1 MLKDVVIANKTYA
14 KLNVADEQQLD
25 NIAVKVIRQDT
36 PNFLVPLKMLEMD
49 GEIELRYEMSD
60 GLRLAYLPEAMSK
73 KEFLVLFEG
82 MVRPLVECG
91 DWFLDYHN
99 FYLNKNYILVGK
111 NQTEVKF
118 AYIPL
123 NEQVQSDEAI
133 LDFLGEFVL
142 HINLQDEPMY
152 IMELYRRIKDR
163 GATLS
168 GILEFISK
176 KFDAAPSMAA
186 AAAPKQ
192 EKHSQG
198 GFFKRSEPEPA
209 AAEPKP
215 AKPAMPSMPFMKEKP
230 QKVEEA
236 PKAQPQPQPQPAPK
250 AQPETFGQ
258 DNIQGDLINSLF
270 GEYEDE
276 PKKKEKAPKKAKEKP
291 AKSGGGLF
299 GSIFG
304 GSKAAEEEEPA
315 YYGASAPVYEA
326 PKPRREEPKKAE
338 RIAPVSNS
346 MYEEDVTI
354 IPDAN
359 PVASSTGNKLVLQL
373 VEDGGYRFPQ
383 FVEIDMSK
391 GYATV
396 GRYDK
401 NGNAQSDYNFDASLS
416 FISRRHFRIEKMGDR
431 YSIIDLG
438 SANGTFVNNEEL
450 IPNMPKSVGA
460 GERIIISRNH
470 RIAFRVC

>member
-1 MLKDVVIANKTYA
+1 M
-14 KLNVADEQQLD
+14 
-25 NIAVKVIRQDT
+25 
-36 PNFLVPLKMLEMD
+36 
-49 GEIELRYEMSD
+49 
-60 GLRLAYLPEAMSK
+60 
-73 KEFLVLFEG
+73 
-82 MVRPLVECG
+82 
-91 DWFLDYHN
+91 
-99 FYLNKNYILVGK
+99 
-111 NQTEVKF
+111 
-118 AYIPL
+118 
-123 NEQVQSDEAI
+123 
-133 LDFLGEFVL
+133 
-142 HINLQDEPMY
+142 
-152 IMELYRRIKDR
+152 
-163 GATLS
+163 
-168 GILEFISK
+168 
-176 KFDAAPSMAA
+176 
-186 AAAPKQ
+186 
-192 EKHSQG
+192 
-198 GFFKRSEPEPA
+198 
-209 AAEPKP
+209 
-215 AKPAMPSMPFMKEKP
+215 
-230 QKVEEA
+230 
-236 PKAQPQPQPQPAPK
+236 PKAQS
-250 AQPETFGQ
+250 ETFGQ

-291 AKSGGGLF
+291 AKSGGGGLF

-304 GSKAAEEEEPA
+304 GSKAVEEEEPA
-315 YYGASAPVYEA
+315 YTPTPVFE
-326 PKPRREEPKKAE
+326 KVMPRREEPRKAE

-354 IPDAN
+354 IPDAG
-359 PVASSTGNKLVLQL
+359 PVASTGNKLILQL

-460 GERIIISRNH
+460 GERIILSRNH
-470 RIAFRVC
+470 RIAFRIC

>member
-25 NIAVKVIRQDT
+25 NIAVKVIRQDL
-36 PNFLVPLKMLEMD
+36 PEFLVPLKMLEID
-49 GEIELRYEMSD
+49 GEIELRYEMSE
-60 GLRLAYLPEAMSK
+60 GLRLGYLPEVMTK
-73 KEFLVLFEG
+73 KEFVLLVEN
-82 MVRPLVECG
+82 MIRPLVECG

-99 FYLNKNYILVGK
+99 FYLDRNYIIVGK
-111 NQTEVKF
+111 SYSDVKF
-118 AYIPL
+118 VYIPL
-123 NEQVQSDEAI
+123 NEQMKTDEEV
-133 LDFLGEFVL
+133 LGFLGDFILNV
-142 HINLQDEPMY
+142 NLKDEPMY

-163 GATLS
+163 AATLH
-168 GILEFISK
+168 GVLEFVTK
-176 KFDAAPSMAA
+176 KMETNTAPAT
-186 AAAPKQ
+186 PVQ
-192 EKHSQG
+192 EKPASQG
-198 GFFKRSEPEPA
+198 GFFKRSEPEPVA
-209 AAEPKP
+209 SEPKP
-215 AKPAMPSMPFMKEKP
+215 AKSIMPSMPFMKDKAP

-236 PKAQPQPQPQPAPK
+236 PKPQPQPQPQPMPK

-276 PKKKEKAPKKAKEKP
+276 PKKKEKAPKKVKEKP
-291 AKSGGGLF
+291 VKSSGGGLF
-299 GSIFG
+299 GNIFG
-304 GSKAAEEEEPA
+304 GSKATE
-315 YYGASAPVYEA
+315 EA
-326 PKPRREEPKKAE
+326 PAPTPVSTPVFEKIMPRREEPRKAE

-354 IPDAN
+354 IPESE
-359 PVASSTGNKLVLQL
+359 VVSSTGSKLILQL

-401 NGNAQSDYNFDASLS
+401 NGNAQADYNFDASLS

-460 GERIIISRNH
+460 GERIILSRNH
-470 RIAFRVC
+470 RIAFRIC